1 MKKYNQLIITLL
13 GFALISGCSSEKSKD
28 TSPPPGYTKLFQG
41 SDSIT
46 YLKKMDSWHYQGN
59 SDIIQFEMII
69 SFFKEDTVV
78 GKKFQ
83 SIKEKIL
90 YDCNTEN
97 KYTKIPIGFFSDK
110 YATGKAI
117 VPYPLSSSRWLIAEN
132 NSLDAIGWQN
142 YCVKYKKAIDA
153 QS

>member
-83 SIKEKIL
+83 SIKEKYFMIAIP
-90 YDCNTEN
+90 
-97 KYTKIPIGFFSDK
+97 KISTQNSPLASSLTNMQREKRLFPTHSVRAGGLSQKITVLTLLD
-110 YATGKAI
+110 GKI
-117 VPYPLSSSRWLIAEN
+117 IA
-132 NSLDAIGWQN
+132 
-142 YCVKYKKAIDA
+142 
-153 QS
+153 